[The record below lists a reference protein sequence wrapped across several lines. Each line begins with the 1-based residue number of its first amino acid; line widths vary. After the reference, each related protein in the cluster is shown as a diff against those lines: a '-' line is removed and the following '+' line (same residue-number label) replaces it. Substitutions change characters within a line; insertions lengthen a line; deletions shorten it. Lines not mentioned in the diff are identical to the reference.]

1 MFLFLCFTDKLA
13 VKRNDKKGGLLFIF
27 IYIYIYMYM
36 CMCICMCMCMC
47 MYICPCIY
55 NIYIYI
61 HMISRVYKFVGKP
74 ANKLVGSLAADYDG
88 GLCG

>member
-13 VKRNDKKGGLLFIF
+13 VKRNDKKGGLLFI
-27 IYIYIYMYM
+27 YIYI
-36 CMCICMCMCMC
+36 CICVCVYVCVC
-47 MYICPCIY
+47 VCIY
-55 NIYIYI
+55 VHVYIIYIYI